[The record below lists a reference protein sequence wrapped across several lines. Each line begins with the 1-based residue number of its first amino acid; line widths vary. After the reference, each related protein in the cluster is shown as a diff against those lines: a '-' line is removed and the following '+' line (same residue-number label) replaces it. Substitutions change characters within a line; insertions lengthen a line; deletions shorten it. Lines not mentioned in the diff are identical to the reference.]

1 MWQVILA
8 FISIA
13 IFVYVTKAI
22 IILLFLAGLI
32 FRTKETV
39 GLIIVLVVLGG
50 FATYPLIVTAITATL
65 LAVGFYFKRK
75 ERLAKVD
82 DQTLPLPNPDD

>member
-1 MWQVILA
+1 MA
-8 FISIA
+8 IA
-13 IFVYVTKAI
+13 AFVYVTKVI
-22 IILLFLAGLI
+22 IILIFLAGLI

-39 GLIIVLVVLGG
+39 GLIIVLLVIGG
-50 FATYPLIVTAITATL
+50 FAKYPLIATAISATL
-65 LAVGFYFKRK
+65 LAVGLYFKRK